1 MADDMQNPGE
11 QSDPTDRIAA
21 EEPELSIRVPR
32 GRVSGLRRRYVRLAI
47 ALLAVVVAAALIVG
61 LGIDFHP
68 HAASEQQKVEP
79 PSENSRPSPIA
90 DLPATYADIPRVKSK
105 QPAAGEQ
112 GMHRGD
118 QMAEHMHHDLAPAS
132 DTQHQQDVLRQQ
144 LAGLMASVQQVS
156 DDNKRLSEQLAAY
169 HAAAAQ
175 EQAKVWAS
183 ALFFKIDEAPARKSA
198 EHSTDNSELAAG
210 GDSSLKDA
218 LARAS
223 ADASPPKAPTP
234 PAQERPLSDQ
244 EHKLAFLNES
254 SSPRLGLTLPHS
266 DAPPVTPPGGYQ
278 LQTGTV
284 IPAALL
290 TGINTDLPGDVLA
303 AVTSPVYDSA
313 TGNHL
318 LIPQGAKLY
327 GSYDSRVAASQDR
340 ALVVWHRL
348 LLPDGR
354 SVDLDHMRGTDAG
367 GYAGVA
373 DQVDYHTDKLASAA
387 VLSGV
392 IAYAGNV
399 ARGHQNLTVTGGDVV
414 GDAVAQQASTIGSN
428 IVQRQLNVQPTITIR
443 AGWPV
448 QVLVNRDILLPIY
461 TD

>member
-1 MADDMQNPGE
+1 MSERTDKSDERADATDGTATNE
-11 QSDPTDRIAA
+11 QD
-21 EEPELSIRVPR
+21 LSIRVPR

-68 HAASEQQKVEP
+68 HTPGQQQKVEP
-79 PSENSRPSPIA
+79 PSENTRPSPIV
-90 DLPATYADIPRVKSK
+90 DLPATYADIPRPKSK
-105 QPAAGEQ
+105 QSAVGEQ
-112 GMHRGD
+112 GPHHGD
-118 QMAEHMHHDLAPAS
+118 ATAEHMHHDSMPPS
-132 DTQHQQDVLRQQ
+132 DAQRQQELLRQQ
-144 LAGLMASVQQVS
+144 LAGLMASIQQVG
-156 DDNKRLSEQLAAY
+156 DENKRLSEQLAAY
-169 HAAAAQ
+169 HTAAAQ
-175 EQAKVWAS
+175 EQAKVWGS
-183 ALFFKIDEAPARKSA
+183 SLFFKIDEAQARKA
-198 EHSTDNSELAAG
+198 TESELTGG
-210 GDSSLKDA
+210 GDSSAALKDA

-223 ADASPPKAPTP
+223 AGASEPKT

-254 SSPRLGLTLPHS
+254 PSPRLGLSELHS
-266 DAPPVTPPGGYQ
+266 KALAATPEGVYQ

-303 AVTSPVYDSA
+303 AVTGPVYDSA

-327 GSYDSRVAASQDR
+327 GSYDSQIAASQDR

-354 SVDLDHMRGTDAG
+354 SVDLDRMRGTDAG

-373 DQVDYHTDKLASAA
+373 DQVDYHADKLASAA

-392 IAYAGNV
+392 IAYAGNL
-399 ARGHQNLTVTGGDVV
+399 ARGRQNLTVTGGDVV

-443 AGWPV
+443 PGWPV
-448 QVLVNRDILLPIY
+448 HVLVNRDMLLPTYI
-461 TD
+461 D